1 MIKKLYECGCF
12 KYEKFILVH
21 QKELLLTPASSV
33 VLIQMLKEYET
44 NKYFS
49 VQSLKS
55 KMMISDKEFDEAVAN
70 LLEREFYSIYI
81 QYEDGIGREAV
92 SLDGFFDRVKDILSG
107 VNSKDLENDFF
118 YVTQLIQKEI
128 GRVLTADEL
137 SIVSSLIT
145 EDRVKVSD
153 MEEALEYM
161 KSRYKVLNIKNLVTS
176 SLNRFR
182 NEVQEEEEPVPDF
195 VKNFLDNIK

>member
-107 VNSKDLENDFF
+107 VNSKDFENDFF

-153 MEEALEYM
+153 IEEALEYM
-161 KSRYKVLNIKNLVTS
+161 KSRYKVLNIKNLVT

>member
-107 VNSKDLENDFF
+107 VNSKDFVNDFF

-153 MEEALEYM
+153 IEEALEYM
-161 KSRYKVLNIKNLVTS
+161 KSRYKVLNIKNLVT

>member
-1 MIKKLYECGCF
+1 
-12 KYEKFILVH
+12 
-21 QKELLLTPASSV
+21 
-33 VLIQMLKEYET
+33 
-44 NKYFS
+44 
-49 VQSLKS
+49 
-55 KMMISDKEFDEAVAN
+55 MMISDKEFDEAVAN

-176 SLNRFR
+176 LNRFR
-182 NEVQEEEEPVPDF
+182 NEAQEEEEPVPDF

>member
-81 QYEDGIGREAV
+81 QYEDGFGREVV

-107 VNSKDLENDFF
+107 VNSKDFENDFF

-153 MEEALEYM
+153 IEEALEYM

-176 SLNRFR
+176 LNRFR

-195 VKNFLDNIK
+195 VQNFLDNIK

>member
-44 NKYFS
+44 DKYFS

-107 VNSKDLENDFF
+107 VNSKDFENDFF
-118 YVTQLIQKEI
+118 YVTQLIQK
-128 GRVLTADEL
+128 
-137 SIVSSLIT
+137 
-145 EDRVKVSD
+145 
-153 MEEALEYM
+153 EALEYM

-176 SLNRFR
+176 LNRFR
-182 NEVQEEEEPVPDF
+182 NEVQEEAEPVPDF

>member
-107 VNSKDLENDFF
+107 VNSKDFENDFF

-153 MEEALEYM
+153 IEEALEYM

-176 SLNRFR
+176 LNRFR
-182 NEVQEEEEPVPDF
+182 NEVKEEEEPLPDF

>member
-21 QKELLLTPASSV
+21 QTELLLTPASSV

-153 MEEALEYM
+153 IEEALEYM

-176 SLNRFR
+176 LNRFR

-195 VKNFLDNIK
+195 VKSFLDNIK

>member
-21 QKELLLTPASSV
+21 QKELLLTPAASV
-33 VLIQMLKEYET
+33 VLISMLKEYET

-49 VQSLKS
+49 VASLKE
-55 KMMISDKEFDEAVAN
+55 KMMISDAEFDLAVTN

-92 SLDGFFDRVKDILSG
+92 SLDGFFERVKDILDG

-118 YVTQLIQKEI
+118 HVTQQIQKEI
-128 GRVLTADEL
+128 GRVLTAEEL
-137 SIVSSLIT
+137 EIVSSLIT
-145 EDRVKVSD
+145 EDRVTVD
-153 MEEALEYM
+153 DINEALEYM
-161 KSRYKVLNIKNLVTS
+161 KSHYKNLNVKNLVTS
-176 SLNRFR
+176 LNRFR
-182 NEVQEEEEPVPDF
+182 QEVKPEPEPIPDF
-195 VKNFLDNIK
+195 VKDFLENIK

>member
-1 MIKKLYECGCF
+1 MIKKLYESGCF

-21 QKELLLTPASSV
+21 QKELLLSPVACV

-44 NKYFS
+44 NKFFS
-49 VQSLKS
+49 VASLKER
-55 KMMISDKEFDEAVAN
+55 MMINDSDFDEAVTN

-107 VNSKDLENDFF
+107 VNSKDFENDFF
-118 YVTQLIQKEI
+118 HVTQLIQKEI

-137 SIVSSLIT
+137 EIVSSLIT
-145 EDRVKVSD
+145 EDRVTVSD

-161 KSRYKVLNIKNLVTS
+161 KSHYKVLNVKNLVTS
-176 SLNRFR
+176 LNRFR
-182 NEVQEEEEPVPDF
+182 GEAREVEAVPDF
-195 VKNFLDNIK
+195 VKDFLDNIK

>member
-1 MIKKLYECGCF
+1 MIKKLYESGCF

-21 QKELLLTPASSV
+21 QKQLLLSPQACV

-44 NKYFS
+44 NKCFS
-49 VQSLKS
+49 VQSLKDR
-55 KMMISDKEFDEAVAN
+55 MIISDSEFDLAVSN
-70 LLEREFYSIYI
+70 LLEREFYSVYI

-128 GRVLTADEL
+128 NRVLTAEEL
-137 SIVSSLIT
+137 EIVSSLIT
-145 EDRVKVSD
+145 EDRVEISTI
-153 MEEALEYM
+153 EEALDYM
-161 KSRYKVLNIKNLVTS
+161 KNHYKVLNVKNLIT
-176 SLNRFR
+176 SLNRLR
-182 NEVQEEEEPVPDF
+182 NESHPDLEPVPDF
-195 VKNFLDNIK
+195 VKDFLENIK

>member
-12 KYEKFILVH
+12 KYEKFMLVH

-107 VNSKDLENDFF
+107 VNSKDFENDFF

-128 GRVLTADEL
+128 GRVLTDDEL

-153 MEEALEYM
+153 IEEALEYM

-176 SLNRFR
+176 LNRFR
-182 NEVQEEEEPVPDF
+182 NEAQEEAEPVPDF

>member
-1 MIKKLYECGCF
+1 MIKKLYESGCF

-33 VLIQMLKEYET
+33 VLISMLKEYET

-49 VQSLKS
+49 VASLKE
-55 KMMISDKEFDEAVAN
+55 KMMISDAEFDSAVTN

-92 SLDGFFDRVKDILSG
+92 SLDGFFERVKDILDG

-118 YVTQLIQKEI
+118 HVTQQIQKEI
-128 GRVLTADEL
+128 GRVLTAEEL
-137 SIVSSLIT
+137 EIVSSLIT
-145 EDRVKVSD
+145 EDRVTVD
-153 MEEALEYM
+153 DINEALEYM
-161 KSRYKVLNIKNLVTS
+161 KSHYKNLNVKNLVTS
-176 SLNRFR
+176 LNRFR
-182 NEVQEEEEPVPDF
+182 ADSKPEVEPIPDF
-195 VKNFLDNIK
+195 VKDFLDNIK